1 MQTRSVFERSLSRL
15 RNETGI
21 VIPVYIP
28 DGVDKTQAVS
38 LLTDTV
44 VACCGQV
51 ADPLTV
57 CLSVDGVEN
66 GAPVALRLAEQY
78 GVSSTVTPT
87 NLGKLH
93 GVRSGARAL
102 LDRFGLTYLA
112 VLDSD
117 SDHCANELLNFVR
130 AADHVV
136 AQTGDERLMML
147 GRRIS
152 LHRPMGLLRG
162 ELEDIADRML
172 LHALYYHAA
181 RSGDPLRLEYATMIE
196 DVPDFHSGY
205 KLFSRETAEAV
216 FLSPPNP
223 AGLSD
228 TTYYRHAVE
237 AVMAVE
243 TILSGGR
250 LGVVNRTTYNRQP
263 VTTFGLLDRAELT
276 ADMIIWPCKRLG
288 VPGAFVRQW
297 MENDLPAL
305 LLGTLVP
312 EGRQELEGVYR
323 QVLAAF
329 DEEGAVDPFDK
340 QPLFI

>member
-1 MQTRSVFERSLSRL
+1 MASKTAPQVTRH
-15 RNETGI
+15 
-21 VIPVYIP
+21 
-28 DGVDKTQAVS
+28 
-38 LLTDTV
+38 
-44 VACCGQV
+44 
-51 ADPLTV
+51 
-57 CLSVDGVEN
+57 
-66 GAPVALRLAEQY
+66 LAEQY
-78 GVSSTVTPT
+78 GVSSTVTPV
-87 NLGKLH
+87 NLGKLQ
-93 GVRSGARAL
+93 GVRNGARTL

-117 SDHCANELLNFVR
+117 SDRLANELLNFVR

-136 AQTGDERLMML
+136 DQTGDERLMML

-181 RSGDPLRLEYATMIE
+181 RSGRPLRLEYATMIE

-216 FLSPPNP
+216 FLCPPNP

-228 TTYYRHAVE
+228 ATYYRHAVE

-263 VTTFGLLDRAELT
+263 VTTFGSS
-276 ADMIIWPCKRLG
+276 I
-288 VPGAFVRQW
+288 VRS
-297 MENDLPAL
+297 
-305 LLGTLVP
+305 
-312 EGRQELEGVYR
+312 
-323 QVLAAF
+323 
-329 DEEGAVDPFDK
+329 
-340 QPLFI
+340 